1 MNVIDNLY
9 WYKFRVDRCIDGDT
23 FVGKLDKGR
32 KNFDE
37 DVHIR
42 LNSINCPEI
51 SKAKT
56 PEEKTAGEEARA
68 FVESLILG
76 EEVIIHTYKQKDDDS
91 FERMLVDLY
100 IPKYGVKEDIFL
112 NKLLVDKGHAVP
124 YRVRKEDSR
133 WALAQ

>member
-1 MNVIDNLY
+1 MSVIDNLY

-23 FVGKLDKGR
+23 IVGKLDKGR

-37 DVHIR
+37 DIQIR

-56 PEEKTAGEEARA
+56 PEEKAAGEKAKA

-76 EEVIIHTYKQKDDDS
+76 KEVVVHTYKQKDDDS
-91 FERMLVDLY
+91 FARMLADVY
-100 IPKYGVKEDIFL
+100 IVGDGVTEDIYL
-112 NKLLVDKGHAVP
+112 NKLIVDQGHAVP
-124 YRVRKEDSR
+124 YRVRKEDDR
-133 WALAQ
+133 WPLAQ